1 MKRFKSILAV
11 YNQLPGD
18 ETTLKRATA
27 LARRNSARLTVV
39 EANEDFDGTERMT
52 PILSEAAN
60 RVAAERQVHL
70 ERLIGS
76 IRRQGV
82 EVSAAVLSGSP
93 FLAIIR
99 AVLREKHD
107 LVMITAEAQ
116 GSFKRVLFGSTSMHL
131 MRKCPCPVWITDPDQ
146 QRDSYSRILAAVD
159 TSTPGETNR
168 ALNMLIM
175 DLSTSLARR
184 EQSEWHVVH
193 ASEANRHYGQIGRS
207 EMTRAGKGR
216 QARIDEGAP
225 RDRVDELLD
234 GYDLTDLSYR
244 VHVVQGRARSVIP
257 RVAAEL
263 QTDLLVMGT
272 VSRTGIAGLFIGNT
286 AETVLR
292 QVECSVLTVKPAGFD
307 TPVTL

>member
-1 MKRFKSILAV
+1 MKRFNNILAV

-18 ETTLKRATA
+18 EATLKRATA

-39 EANEDFDGTERMT
+39 EANEDFGGTERMT
-52 PILSEAAN
+52 AILSEAAS
-60 RVAAERQVHL
+60 RVAAERQAHL
-70 ERLIGS
+70 ERLIVS

-131 MRKCPCPVWITDPDQ
+131 MRKCPCPVWVTDPDQ
-146 QRDSYSRILAAVD
+146 KSDSYSRILAAVD
-159 TSTPGETNR
+159 TYTPGETKR
-168 ALNMLIM
+168 ALNTLIM
-175 DLSTSLARR
+175 DLSTSLARM
-184 EQSEWHVVH
+184 EQSELHVVH
-193 ASEANRHYGQIGRS
+193 ALEANRHQGEISRS
-207 EMTRAGKGR
+207 EMTRDSKGR
-216 QARIDEGAP
+216 LTRINEEAP
-225 RDRVDELLD
+225 RGHVDELL
-234 GYDLTDLSYR
+234 GRYDLTYLRYQ
-244 VHVVQGRARSVIP
+244 VHMVQGQPRSVIP
-257 RVAAEL
+257 QVAAEL

-292 QVECSVLTVKPAGFD
+292 QVECSVLTVKPAGFV
-307 TPVTL
+307 TPVTV